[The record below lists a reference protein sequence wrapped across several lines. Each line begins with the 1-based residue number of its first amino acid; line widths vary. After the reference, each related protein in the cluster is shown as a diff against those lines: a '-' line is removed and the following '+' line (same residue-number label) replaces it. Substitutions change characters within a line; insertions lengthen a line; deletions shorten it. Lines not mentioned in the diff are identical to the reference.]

1 MATRKQQLIR
11 TFGRRIYF
19 ELVDVL
25 REMRLARRGNVNLRS
40 IEIEKGTP
48 LTPEKRRQIEAL
60 FT

>member
-25 REMRLARRGNVNLRS
+25 REMRLARRGNVILRS

-48 LTPEKRRQIEAL
+48 LTPEKRQEIEAL
-60 FT
+60 FK